1 MTTSE
6 QATPAA
12 TPADDSRVIYKEY
25 ENSNGKKYRAGYG
38 IPDTEDLEAA
48 RVTVANFKDPNSPPA
63 ASFGVMEVAQAKE
76 KIIIEVDWPYYND
89 DQFHDPGAEAKS
101 RIGIDGFKLDWNT
114 GGYFNYKLTI
124 NASEKWDYTFY
135 DQDGDHYTIDVNC
148 IWWSHDV
155 CFDTDHNK

>member
-1 MTTSE
+1 MESPTPKISRQPGLLWQTSR
-6 QATPAA
+6 TP
-12 TPADDSRVIYKEY
+12 TPRQPLV
-25 ENSNGKKYRAGYG
+25 
-38 IPDTEDLEAA
+38 L
-48 RVTVANFKDPNSPPA
+48 
-63 ASFGVMEVAQAKE
+63 E

-155 CFDTDHNK
+155 CFDTDHNKQPNIRRVKAERG